1 MLIPELQE
9 KRPQST
15 DSMLEEDARNE
26 YATLPYE
33 QQIPYILRSKD
44 DKQRHFNKELRATY

>member
-1 MLIPELQE
+1 
-9 KRPQST
+9 
-15 DSMLEEDARNE
+15 MLEEDARNE
-26 YATLPYE
+26 YATLSYE